1 MMGDILIRSMSQ
13 EDAQEMCS
21 WEYSGQYRVYN
32 NSWEKMA
39 EQGISYA
46 DEETRRKEFYTLMRD
61 GKMIGFFRLRHGE
74 KVVELGL
81 GLRPDL
87 CGQGLGKKLVQAAVQ
102 EHKKRFG
109 DLPLWLAVRVWNERA
124 IRCYRACGFVEIK
137 RLTLELSEGPTEF
150 IRMEYRDDEKV
161 ERNCKASGSVVQ

>member
-1 MMGDILIRSMSQ
+1 M
-13 EDAQEMCS
+13 
-21 WEYSGQYRVYN
+21 
-32 NSWEKMA
+32 
-39 EQGISYA
+39 
-46 DEETRRKEFYTLMRD
+46 
-61 GKMIGFFRLRHGE
+61 
-74 KVVELGL
+74 
-81 GLRPDL
+81 
-87 CGQGLGKKLVQAAVQ
+87 QAAVQ

-150 IRMEYRDDEKV
+150 IRMEYRDEQKV